1 MKPKQN
7 KAYSY
12 QGAQVKPSCQ
22 AVPEV
27 TLELVRKIEKP
38 GVDGQIK
45 LGSLLFVKGQTT
57 VHRTDDRPTHQPR
70 CEVG

>member
-22 AVPEV
+22 AVHEV
-27 TLELVRKIEKP
+27 TLELVGNEEKP
-38 GVDGQIK
+38 GVDGLFK
-45 LGSLLFVKGQTT
+45 LAKLIVCQ
-57 VHRTDDRPTHQPR
+57 
-70 CEVG
+70 